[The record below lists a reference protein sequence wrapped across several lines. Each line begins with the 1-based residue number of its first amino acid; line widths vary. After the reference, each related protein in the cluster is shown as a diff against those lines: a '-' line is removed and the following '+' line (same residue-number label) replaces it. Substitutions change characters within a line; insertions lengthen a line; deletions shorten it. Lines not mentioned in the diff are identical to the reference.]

1 MKPNLDNRDGKQ
13 DQTNLEM
20 LIFTAINE
28 GNKEKLVE
36 IFNTYPNDTK
46 ILQLLLTTAYP
57 NDDKFY
63 RHDPDVLKDA
73 TELLG
78 ESCHSLNAL
87 HIACM
92 LGDEEIATEIL
103 QFVANFTE
111 EIQTKKILYEFMGR
125 IWGNGNTVLHL
136 AAFMGMSDLVKR
148 LLELGA
154 APNKLN
160 DRKYKPVD
168 CADDDVTR
176 DYFTTVVEIAPPVKP
191 EIMLSTTSFENF
203 TAVPHRS
210 FNMTRSLNSITDVQT
225 PSATTQI
232 NITVSDAAQQTNSS
246 QNKPISPKISHK
258 KMPSFDVNLKHNLPA
273 GQNEVESH
281 KRSNSVCVESFKT
294 GNPQQEN
301 FKKSIS
307 SENFSSKATVLPEI
321 NLSISLGSAQNNPS
335 FSIIKKNS
343 LIQQQQIKP
352 SRSVKFDEKTLL
364 LNLCHFGDPIDNF
377 KVPTLKKFFGLDK
390 FESEEEEIK
399 FFLNSQKYKPL
410 NIKININEF
419 QTGQQNLSPLH
430 LACTHGNL
438 KVAEI
443 LLTQA
448 GSNVNMRDKEGWTP
462 LHCACAEG
470 HMDIIKLLGRCQGQQ
485 LLDDEEAV
493 GEENDWIYP
502 PDGPILLNAI
512 NGDGETPEEICLE
525 EKSKEIKSIL
535 SALKKKYPQS
545 PIVKT
550 LQPKNKKKEKATSDS
565 ESDSECESEEEEEE
579 EEAET
584 IEAET
589 IEAVDEKKLP
599 NKIVTPNALPEKD
612 TTNSTKDFEKKII
625 CEKVELNNIIA
636 INAVLPTL
644 PTFVCN
650 ADLVDQNLVQV
661 DDLKNEKKESQ
672 PLEKFIPK
680 NITDLE
686 FNGNTES
693 VEINK
698 EFKQD
703 SNKTEDL
710 VLESDAKDLIPKKLV
725 EPLVSDTSA
734 NDDTVDKN

>member
-1 MKPNLDNRDGKQ
+1 
-13 DQTNLEM
+13 
-20 LIFTAINE
+20 
-28 GNKEKLVE
+28 
-36 IFNTYPNDTK
+36 
-46 ILQLLLTTAYP
+46 
-57 NDDKFY
+57 
-63 RHDPDVLKDA
+63 
-73 TELLG
+73 
-78 ESCHSLNAL
+78 
-87 HIACM
+87 
-92 LGDEEIATEIL
+92 
-103 QFVANFTE
+103 
-111 EIQTKKILYEFMGR
+111 
-125 IWGNGNTVLHL
+125 
-136 AAFMGMSDLVKR
+136 
-148 LLELGA
+148 
-154 APNKLN
+154 
-160 DRKYKPVD
+160 
-168 CADDDVTR
+168 
-176 DYFTTVVEIAPPVKP
+176 
-191 EIMLSTTSFENF
+191 MLSTTSFENF

-493 GEENDWIYP
+493 GEESDWIYP

-535 SALKKKYPQS
+535 S
-545 PIVKT
+545 
-550 LQPKNKKKEKATSDS
+550 EKATSDS

-661 DDLKNEKKESQ
+661 DGKEKYIKRKEI
-672 PLEKFIPK
+672 KVK
-680 NITDLE
+680 
-686 FNGNTES
+686 
-693 VEINK
+693 
-698 EFKQD
+698 
-703 SNKTEDL
+703 
-710 VLESDAKDLIPKKLV
+710 LIFYKKKKKL
-725 EPLVSDTSA
+725 
-734 NDDTVDKN
+734 KI